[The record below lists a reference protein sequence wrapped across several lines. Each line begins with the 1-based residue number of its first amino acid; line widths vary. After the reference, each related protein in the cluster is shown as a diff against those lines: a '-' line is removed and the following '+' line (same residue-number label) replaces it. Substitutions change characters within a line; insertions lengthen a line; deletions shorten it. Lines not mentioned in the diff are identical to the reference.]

1 MAEEKEEQDEAPET
15 VEKKTFEAVE
25 ATSTEP
31 APQKES
37 TSPPHPEPDDGAGLS
52 DLVKDLKVATLA
64 DDKLGDAAA
73 PEGSTPEK
81 APKKW
86 LGVW

>member
-1 MAEEKEEQDEAPET
+1 MVEEKEQDEAPET
-15 VEKKTFEAVE
+15 VEKKTVEAVE

-31 APQKES
+31 APEKES
-37 TSPPHPEPDDGAGLS
+37 TSPPHLEPDDGAGLP
-52 DLVKDLKVATLA
+52 DLVKDLKVTTLA

-73 PEGSTPEK
+73 PEGPTPEK